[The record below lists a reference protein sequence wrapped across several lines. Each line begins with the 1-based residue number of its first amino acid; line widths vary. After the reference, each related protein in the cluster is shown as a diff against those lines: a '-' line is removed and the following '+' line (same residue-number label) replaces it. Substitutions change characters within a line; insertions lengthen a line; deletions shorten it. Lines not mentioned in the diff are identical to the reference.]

1 MTFEQEPLNL
11 EWDLKDRDS
20 RIESGELLEEID
32 DPTEVAVSEDE

>member
-1 MTFEQEPLNL
+1 MHAEQEALDL

-20 RIESGELLEEID
+20 RIESGELLEEVD